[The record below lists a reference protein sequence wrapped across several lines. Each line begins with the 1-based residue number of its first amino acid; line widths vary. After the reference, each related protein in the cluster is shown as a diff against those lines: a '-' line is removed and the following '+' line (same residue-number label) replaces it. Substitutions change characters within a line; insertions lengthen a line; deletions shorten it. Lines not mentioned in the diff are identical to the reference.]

1 MENILIGRNKEIS
14 ELQRCYESNRSEFI
28 IVYGRRRIGKTYLV
42 RHCFQDKYDF
52 MYVGARNLTQQ
63 RQLERFANSLCEFAN
78 LITPPV
84 LKDWFEAFD
93 QLKSYLQSL
102 PKQRKVIFI
111 DEMPWIDSYKS
122 DFIKALE
129 TFWNGWAAMRDDIF
143 FVACGSSTSWMVNNL
158 IENQGG
164 LHNRITN
171 QIYLRPFNLNEC
183 EQYIES
189 FDFGWDR
196 YQIMQC
202 YMALGGVPFYLSL
215 LNPSW
220 SLAQNLDNL
229 FFRRN
234 ALLQQE
240 FNELYNALF
249 KHADKYIDVVR
260 ALSTKREGLTRQQ
273 ISEMTGISGGG
284 LTKILNNLER
294 CDFILQYA
302 HFGKTKN
309 NSIYRLSD
317 FYTLFYFSFA
327 EKHDGKDEKFWTHNM
342 NSPAV
347 RAWQGFTFELLCMVH
362 LDQIKQSLGISGI
375 ATESSTWRSKDKET
389 EGAQIDLV
397 ISRADRIISLCE
409 MKFSEEKYGMTED
422 YAEKLRDRMGIF
434 RQETKTKRGLQNILV
449 TPFGLTKSKHNGI
462 INNVITAEG
471 LFRAEE

>member
-1 MENILIGRNKEIS
+1 MESMLIGRNKEIA

-28 IVYGRRRIGKTYLV
+28 IVYGRRRVGKTYLV

-63 RQLERFANSLCEFAN
+63 QQLERFAESLAEFAN
-78 LITPPV
+78 LIVSPA

-93 QLKSYLQSL
+93 QLKFYLQSL
-102 PKQRKVIFI
+102 PKRRKVIFI

-122 DFIKALE
+122 DFVKALE
-129 TFWNGWAAMRDDIF
+129 IFWNGWAAMRDDIF

-183 EQYIES
+183 EQYIDRL
-189 FDFGWDR
+189 DFGWDR

-202 YMALGGVPFYLSL
+202 YMALGGVPFYYSL

-249 KHADKYIDVVR
+249 KHADKYIEVVR

-273 ISEMTGISGGG
+273 INDMTGISGGG
-284 LTKILNNLER
+284 LTKILSNLER

-302 HFGKTKN
+302 QFGKAKN
-309 NSIYRLSD
+309 SAIYRLSD
-317 FYTLFYFSFA
+317 FYTLFYLSFA

-362 LDQIKQSLGISGI
+362 LDQIKQALGISGI
-375 ATESSTWRSKDKET
+375 ATESSTWRSKDKESD
-389 EGAQIDLV
+389 GAQIDLV

-434 RQETKTKRGLQNILV
+434 RQETKTRRGLQNVLV
-449 TPFGLTKSKHNGI
+449 TPFGLTKSKHNSI
-462 INNVITAEG
+462 INNVVTAEG